1 MADTRRAE
9 KPQRPIQHFAW
20 ECRTCEAMEGVA
32 SNATTKIRKGG
43 HISLKTGKMT
53 GGTFF
58 EVCAM
63 CLGRGRTTIV
73 CEA

>member
-9 KPQRPIQHFAW
+9 KPQRPIQNFPW
-20 ECRTCEAMEGVA
+20 ECRLCEAETGVA
-32 SNATTKIRKGG
+32 SNATSKIRKGG

-58 EVCAM
+58 DVCAM
-63 CLGRGRTTIV
+63 CLARGRTLIV